1 VIANKCP
8 AIEVT
13 VVDLNADRIK
23 AWHTNHLPIYEPGL
37 PEVLR
42 PARDGVPGVRKP
54 NLFFATDVQHAIAK
68 ADLIFLCVPTPTKDT
83 GIGAGRAADMSC
95 VEAAA
100 RMIADVAKDD
110 KIVVEKS
117 TVPCRTAEAISRI
130 LAAVGKPGVNFDI
143 LSNPEFLAEGT
154 AIKDLLEPDRV
165 LIGSLQT
172 DRGLKAA
179 AALSDVYGSWVPHE
193 RVITMSLWSS
203 EMAKLSANALLAQRI
218 SSINALSAVCEVT
231 GADIDEVS
239 YACGLDSRIGPR
251 MLKPSV
257 GFGGSCYRKDVLS
270 LVYIAESHNLPE
282 VAAYWKGVVDI
293 NEYQK
298 DRFIKRI
305 VKCLFSTLTNKKV
318 AILGYAYKKDTGDT
332 RESAAISIVNHLVRE
347 SAEVSIYD
355 PKVEEMQVWQSLEKS
370 NDKIAFD
377 VIKSHV
383 TVCRTP
389 YEACKDAD
397 AVVIATEWDEFSNK
411 ASNGIP
417 TPIPTLTV
425 TPTPTPTPIPVPN
438 PFSTSMPTPTP
449 TPSPSS
455 TLTPTLSPN
464 APQWAPGTT
473 NQFQIPAKNN
483 SGALPI
489 KDPRTGSVLTFDK
502 PRSPTALPGKSQYP
516 PNSFSTTSQMFKS
529 TRPTATLMN
538 VSHHPSHDPPIAT
551 TSEPL
556 TSNENSKD
564 DPASRS
570 PVDWNHI
577 ARIMRRPMF
586 VFDGRNVVDA
596 ERLRQLGFCVEGI
609 GKPSVDG
616 QNS

>member
-1 VIANKCP
+1 M
-8 AIEVT
+8 
-13 VVDLNADRIK
+13 
-23 AWHTNHLPIYEPGL
+23 
-37 PEVLR
+37 
-42 PARDGVPGVRKP
+42 P
-54 NLFFATDVQHAIAK
+54 NLFFATDIQHTIAK
-68 ADLIFLCVPTPTKDT
+68 ADLIFLCVPTPSKAT

-100 RMIADVAKDD
+100 RMIAEVAKDD

-143 LSNPEFLAEGT
+143 LSNPEFMAEGT
-154 AIKDLLEPDRV
+154 AINDLLEPDRV
-165 LIGSLQT
+165 LIGSFKT
-172 DRGLKAA
+172 NRGLKAA
-179 AALSDVYGSWVPHE
+179 AALADVYGSWVPHE
-193 RVITMSLWSS
+193 HIITMNLWSS

-218 SSINALSAVCEVT
+218 SSINALSAVCEAT

-251 MLKPSV
+251 MLKSSV

-282 VAAYWKGVVDI
+282 IAAYWKGVVEI

-332 RESAAISIVNHLVRE
+332 RESAAISIVNHLCRE
-347 SAEVSIYD
+347 NAEVSIYD
-355 PKVEEMQVWQSLEKS
+355 PKVEETHVWQSLEES
-370 NDKIAFD
+370 NNKIAFD
-377 VIKSHV
+377 VIKSQV

-411 ASNGIP
+411 TSNGIP

-425 TPTPTPTPIPVPN
+425 TPTPTPIPIPN
-438 PFSTSMPTPTP
+438 PISTSTPTPTP

-464 APQWAPGTT
+464 APKWTPRST

-483 SGALPI
+483 RAALPI

-502 PRSPTALPGKSQYP
+502 PRSPAAPPGKSQYH
-516 PNSFSTTSQMFKS
+516 PNSFSATSQTFTS
-529 TRPTATLMN
+529 TRPTATLTD
-538 VSHHPSHDPPIAT
+538 VSRHPSHDPSIT
-551 TSEPL
+551 TSEQPNNN
-556 TSNENSKD
+556 TKNSNNA
-564 DPASRS
+564 PASK
-570 PVDWNHI
+570 PPIDWNHI
-577 ARIMRRPMF
+577 ARIMKRPMF
-586 VFDGRNVVDA
+586 VFDGRNIVDA
-596 ERLRQLGFCVEGI
+596 EKLRQLGFWVEGI

-616 QNS
+616 QNHES